1 MEKEK
6 KVVILTRHH
15 RRTRSKRGIDYDS
28 NISIVPSNKHEAWH
42 LLFSNK
48 EPHEIAKIINEVWL
62 DKDYHMVTIYT
73 GSPPEYSQ

>member
-1 MEKEK
+1 MAKEK

-15 RRTRSKRGIDYDS
+15 RRPRSKRGTDHDS

-62 DKDYHMVTIYT
+62 DPDYHFVAVYGNEPTFYNH
-73 GSPPEYSQ
+73 

>member
-1 MEKEK
+1 M
-6 KVVILTRHH
+6 TRHH
-15 RRTRSKRGIDYDS
+15 RKPRSKGGKDCNR

-62 DKDYHMVTIYT
+62 DPDYHLVAIYGDQPT
-73 GSPPEYSQ
+73 FYNH